1 MGAKK
6 LVALAVAASLF
17 LLVACNNG
25 AKKNSI
31 AINNHSYSNFDKVR
45 MKHLHWICNVDFQN
59 QTLKATARW
68 HFENFGKASQM
79 VLDVYDQQISKV
91 LVTGKEVPFKVGE
104 IDKTFGAPLT
114 FAIGANDT
122 IVEIEYTTSKTATA
136 LQWLQPQ
143 QTAGKKQ
150 PYLFTQC
157 ESINTRTI
165 IPCMDAPNQ
174 RITYTADL
182 QVPAGMMALMSA
194 ENPQQRSGD
203 GRYHFDMPIA
213 IPTYLIA
220 LAVGDISFKAIDA
233 RSGVYAEPSILEK
246 AAYEFS
252 DIPKMIAA
260 AEQLA
265 GPYRWGRYDV
275 LVQPPSFPIGG
286 MENPKL
292 TFVTPTVLAGDKSL
306 VSLVAHELAHSWS
319 GNTVT
324 NSNWSDL
331 WLNEGFTTYFERR
344 IMERLQGKDYADMLW
359 ELSYQDM
366 MADLADLGDT
376 SADTRLQLN
385 LDGRDPE
392 EAFTNIPYEKGAHF
406 LWQIERTVGRETFDK
421 TMVAYFNKYAFVPMD
436 TKTCLNFLDSMLK
449 PSKPNWKTDV
459 NVDAWVY
466 SPGVPANCPRP
477 NFVRFAVADSAAAAF
492 NRNGALPDKKILA
505 KWSAHEYLA
514 FLRKLAKPQS
524 TEKLTALDAHIGL
537 TNTSNSEIAFE
548 WFLQSLESN
557 YTPVNAKLEAF
568 LLSVGRKKFVK
579 PLYTKMLEVGKKNK
593 QVADK
598 ARDIFTRAKSGYHPE
613 TVMAVEKVM
622 EQK

>member
-6 LVALAVAASLF
+6 LIALAITAGLF
-17 LLVACNNG
+17 FLGACNNS
-25 AKKNSI
+25 AKKDSI

-68 HFENFGKASQM
+68 RFENFGKASQM

-91 LVTGKEVPFKVGE
+91 RVAGKEVPFKVGE

-182 QVPAGMMALMSA
+182 QVLAGMMALMSA

-233 RSGVYAEPSILEK
+233 RSGVYAEPSMLDK
-246 AAYEFS
+246 AASEFS

-265 GPYRWGRYDV
+265 GPYKWGRYDV

-376 SADTRLQLN
+376 SADTRLQLSV
-385 LDGRDPE
+385 DGRDPE

-406 LWQIERTVGRETFDK
+406 LWQIERTVGRERFDK

-466 SPGVPANCPRP
+466 SAGVPANCPRP
-477 NFVRFAVADSAAAAF
+477 NFVRFAIADSAAAAF
-492 NRNGALPDKKILA
+492 NRSGALPDKKILA

-524 TEKLTALDAHIGL
+524 VEKLTALDAHIGL

-598 ARDIFTRAKSGYHPE
+598 AREIFAQAKSGYHPE